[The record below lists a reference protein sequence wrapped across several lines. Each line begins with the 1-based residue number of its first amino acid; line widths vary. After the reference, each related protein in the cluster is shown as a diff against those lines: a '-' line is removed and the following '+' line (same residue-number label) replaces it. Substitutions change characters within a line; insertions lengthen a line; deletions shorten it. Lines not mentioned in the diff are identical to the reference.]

1 MLGFLLDF
9 LRDAL
14 GSRPGQ
20 AKRKTP
26 AARAT
31 PRHARLTPEMRRATA
46 ARLAGMMRETAA
58 QNAHWRRERAA
69 YEQDQ
74 RMRAAGRQDARG
86 RAAQPVDLPEYC
98 DDTPRMQP

>member
-14 GSRPGQ
+14 GSRPG
-20 AKRKTP
+20 KTP

-31 PRHARLTPEMRRATA
+31 PRRARLTPEQRRATA
-46 ARLAGMMRETAA
+46 ARLAVMMRETAA
-58 QNAHWRRERAA
+58 QNAHWRRGRAA

-86 RAAQPVDLPEYC
+86 RAAQPVDLPESYC
-98 DDTPRMQP
+98 DDTPRMQS

>member
-14 GSRPGQ
+14 GSRPGS
-20 AKRKTP
+20 P
-26 AARAT
+26 APTAT
-31 PRHARLTPEMRRATA
+31 PHRAQMTPEMRRAKA
-46 ARLAGMMRETAA
+46 AKLAAMLRETAA
-58 QNAHWRRERAA
+58 QNAHWRRERAS
-69 YEQDQ
+69 YEQDM

-86 RAAQPVDLPEYC
+86 RAAQPVDLPESYG